1 MRVSFYKKIKF
12 FFKYRSIIKSNKEL
26 LANPNVGL
34 KIDWINR
41 LYTVLNMDDD
51 VKKYGVELTQTNIKK
66 YISDTD
72 KVFKT
77 LGLNELIG
85 VYDIQKIDETNYLIV
100 FGYSLMNTKKVTNR
114 FLIISG
120 LSIIS
125 TIIYFIFS

>member
-1 MRVSFYKKIKF
+1 
-12 FFKYRSIIKSNKEL
+12 
-26 LANPNVGL
+26 
-34 KIDWINR
+34 
-41 LYTVLNMDDD
+41 MDDD